1 MTSRFGFESNLN
13 NRKERK
19 QHMNALFEKIVKNR
33 SRTLKSSAHRI
44 AVRRHRGVLSVML
57 VALILTLAAVLGS
70 ASPATAA
77 DPTVIDFPAGT
88 ACDFDLRVEISGGSN
103 VVKEFVDKNGNVV
116 RMLFAGKGSALSFT
130 NLSTGATFSLKANGS
145 VTHITFNPDGSST
158 WDITGHN
165 VLILFPTD
173 VPAGPS
179 TTLHVG
185 RVVFT
190 VDSSGVFTVQQVSGQ
205 TTDICAVLSQ

>member
-1 MTSRFGFESNLN
+1 
-13 NRKERK
+13 
-19 QHMNALFEKIVKNR
+19 MNAPFEKIVKNR
-33 SRTLKSSAHRI
+33 SRTLKRSVRRI
-44 AVRRHRGVLSVML
+44 AVRRHRGVRSVML

-70 ASPATAA
+70 ATPAIAA
-77 DPTVIDFPAGT
+77 DPTVIDLPAGT

-103 VVKEFVDKNGNVV
+103 VMKEFVDKNGNVV
-116 RMLFAGKGSALSFT
+116 RMLTAGKGSALSFT
-130 NLSTGATFSLKANGS
+130 NLSTGATFSLKANGAVS
-145 VTHITFNPDGSST
+145 HTTFNPDGSST
-158 WDITGHN
+158 VAITGHN

-190 VDSSGVFTVQQVSGQ
+190 VDTSGVFTVQQVSGQ

>member
-1 MTSRFGFESNLN
+1 LEEKTMNTE
-13 NRKERK
+13 NR
-19 QHMNALFEKIVKNR
+19 L
-33 SRTLKSSAHRI
+33 RI
-44 AVRRHRGVLSVML
+44 RYVLAGMMM
-57 VALILTLAAVLGS
+57 ATVLGYGS
-70 ASPATAA
+70 VATAA
-77 DPTVIDFPAGT
+77 DTTMIDFPSGV
-88 ACDFDLRVEISGGSN
+88 ACDFALRVEISGGN
-103 VVKEFVDKNGNVV
+103 QVVKEFVDKNGNVV
-116 RMLFAGKGSALSFT
+116 RMLSAGKGSALLFT

-158 WDITGHN
+158 QDITGHN

-190 VDSSGVFTVQQVSGQ
+190 VDINQVFTVQEVSGK
-205 TTDICAVLSQ
+205 TTDICAALP